1 MRIWLALT
9 LGTAAILSGRV
20 DADEPAVAAMYGS
33 GVHAYYAESYQQS
46 FDFLSRVIRIGTAD
60 PRAYYFRGL
69 ATLKMGR
76 RDEAVA
82 DFTKGA
88 ELEADGWSMR
98 TVSRSLERVQGPDRL
113 LLERSR
119 SGARLAVAQQQAT
132 AATSLTR
139 SPSMDF
145 GRRYSGIGGPATSR
159 TPKPAAAATPPS
171 LSGLKPMSQVEKDDE
186 PQQKPD
192 TFPQVE
198 LEGTPAVPSPSS
210 RPVSDDPFMD
220 DPFTDQPA
228 PSKTPES
235 GETEVPASPPPDDDP
250 FNFAPNR
257 RATSNTQRDQIEE
270 QAELRDAEASDVR
283 DQQEAMAERDA
294 AAGDR

>member
-9 LGTAAILSGRV
+9 LGTAVLLAGRA
-20 DADEPAVAAMYGS
+20 DADEPAVAAMYGA
-33 GVHAYYAESYQQS
+33 GVHAYYAGGYQQS
-46 FDFLSRVIRIGTAD
+46 FDSLSRVIRIGTAD

-69 ATLKMGR
+69 AALRMGR

-98 TVSRSLERVQGPDRL
+98 TVSRSLERVQGTDRL

-119 SGARLAVAQQQAT
+119 SGARLALAQQQAT

-139 SPSMDF
+139 SPSMEF
-145 GRRYSGIGGPATSR
+145 GRRYSGIGGTATPRS
-159 TPKPAAAATPPS
+159 PKPAAAATRPS
-171 LSGLKPMSQVEKDDE
+171 PSVPKPMPQAEKDDK
-186 PQQKPD
+186 PQQKPA
-192 TFPQVE
+192 TLPQE
-198 LEGTPAVPSPSS
+198 EMESTPAVPAPSG
-210 RPVSDDPFMD
+210 RPFSDDPFGD
-220 DPFTDQPA
+220 DPFTDGPNT
-228 PSKTPES
+228 SKPRES
-235 GETEVPASPPPDDDP
+235 DGREVPASQPPEDDP
-250 FNFAPNR
+250 FNFAPKR

-270 QAELRDAEASDVR
+270 QAELLDAEASDVR

>member
-9 LGTAAILSGRV
+9 LGTAAMLSGQV

-33 GVHAYYAESYQQS
+33 GVHAYYAGGYQQS
-46 FDFLSRVIRIGTAD
+46 FDSLSRVIRIGTAD

-69 ATLKMGR
+69 AALRMGR

-98 TVSRSLERVQGPDRL
+98 TVSRSLERVQGTDRL

-145 GRRYSGIGGPATSR
+145 GRRYSGIGGVATPRS
-159 TPKPAAAATPPS
+159 PKPAAALTRPLPTVPDPMPQSETDDKPERQSVSQPP
-171 LSGLKPMSQVEKDDE
+171 EE
-186 PQQKPD
+186 PSMPPAEPRPN
-192 TFPQVE
+192 TNPVPQDPF
-198 LEGTPAVPSPSS
+198 G
-210 RPVSDDPFMD
+210 DDPFS
-220 DPFTDQPA
+220 DQPA
-228 PSKTPES
+228 SPQPPES
-235 GETEVPASPPPDDDP
+235 GGTNVPASQSPEDDP
-250 FNFAPNR
+250 FNFTR
-257 RATSNTQRDQIEE
+257 GS
-270 QAELRDAEASDVR
+270 
-283 DQQEAMAERDA
+283 
-294 AAGDR
+294 